1 MANYKITTRT
11 KKDKDGNV
19 KGIEKCIIAD
29 MINLTA
35 NEQAIV
41 DTYVR
46 NGYTLYPKKAKAK
59 AGKGLTKDK
68 MKEHLKEIGDEEGL
82 KELEK
87 KVKAKENF
95 MKITSWYKEKYEK

>member
-1 MANYKITTRT
+1 MASFKLTERT
-11 KKDKDGNV
+11 KKDKDGNI

-29 MINLTA
+29 YIKLPL

-41 DTYVR
+41 DVYVK
-46 NGYTLYPKKAKAK
+46 NGYKLYAPKKAKT
-59 AGKGLTKDK
+59 GKGLTKDK

-87 KVKAKENF
+87 RVKAKENF
-95 MKITSWYKEKYEK
+95 MKITSWYKSRVNE